1 MFNKIDYEILLK
13 FVESIKESSLGSMLN
28 MMGGEKALEPLREP
42 LTKKLKRQL
51 MIYEE
56 PILWEKRRFQ
66 LQLEMKLKI

>member
-1 MFNKIDYEILLK
+1 MFNKIDYEILFKK

-56 PILWEKRRFQ
+56 PIL
-66 LQLEMKLKI
+66 